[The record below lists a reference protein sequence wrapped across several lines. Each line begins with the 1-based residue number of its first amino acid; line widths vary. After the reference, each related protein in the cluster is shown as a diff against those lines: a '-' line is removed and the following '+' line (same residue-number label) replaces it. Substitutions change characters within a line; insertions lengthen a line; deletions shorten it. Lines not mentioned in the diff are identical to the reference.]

1 MNIQI
6 ITTNTELIV
15 VPDVD
20 FFFMIRKCHLDS
32 QSVKCFVLLY
42 KSGEKGV

>member
-15 VPDVD
+15 VPAVD
-20 FFFMIRKCHLDS
+20 SFFMMRKCHLDN
-32 QSVKCFVLLY
+32 QSVKCFVLFY
-42 KSGEKGV
+42 KSGEKEV